1 MIYSPQKM
9 RRFFTM
15 WIYEYEHWPHF
26 TWRAENLSEKL
37 AYVRHKQGRLLGK
50 MERLGLDIR
59 KESSFKTL
67 TNDVIKS
74 TAIEGGHLNMEEVR
88 SSLARRLVLEISGLV
103 PSSRHVDGIVELML
117 DATESYTKPL
127 TKERLL
133 AWHASLFP
141 TGYSGL
147 RRITVGNWRTE
158 ESSPMQVVSGRIGKE
173 QIHFEAAPAGKIDH
187 EITLFLEWF
196 EKNDID
202 PVLKAGISHFWFV
215 TLHPF
220 DDGNGRIARAIC
232 DMALARADETSDRFY
247 SLSSQIESERK
258 D

>member
-103 PSSRHVDGIVELML
+103 
-117 DATESYTKPL
+117 
-127 TKERLL
+127 
-133 AWHASLFP
+133 
-141 TGYSGL
+141 
-147 RRITVGNWRTE
+147 
-158 ESSPMQVVSGRIGKE
+158 
-173 QIHFEAAPAGKIDH
+173 
-187 EITLFLEWF
+187 
-196 EKNDID
+196 
-202 PVLKAGISHFWFV
+202 
-215 TLHPF
+215 
-220 DDGNGRIARAIC
+220 
-232 DMALARADETSDRFY
+232 
-247 SLSSQIESERK
+247 
-258 D
+258 